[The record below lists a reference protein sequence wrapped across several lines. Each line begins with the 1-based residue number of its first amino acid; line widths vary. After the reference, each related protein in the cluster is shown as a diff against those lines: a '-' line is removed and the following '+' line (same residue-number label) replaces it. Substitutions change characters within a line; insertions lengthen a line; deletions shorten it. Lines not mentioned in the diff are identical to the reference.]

1 MEVQMPWKQ
10 YVLLYEVRGTDMTAM
25 YRAILAVLDPA
36 GLLIWPS
43 RSLLAVADLHL
54 EKGTAAAAQGQL
66 VPPWDT
72 AHTLARLAAA
82 IALYRP
88 TTIVAVGDSFHD
100 AQAATR
106 LSADDHAV
114 LTGLTDR
121 ARFIWIHGNHDPHP
135 PEGLL
140 GHSAQ
145 IFTAGPITFRHQT
158 DSRTQGEISGHFH
171 PKARVQTRATTI
183 ARPCFMADPSRIM
196 LPSFGARMS
205 SPLMSGRLRS
215 SRTILAPA
223 ITQHFPRGGQA
234 FLLGQTR
241 VFTFD
246 VPAPK
251 LASAARPHK
260 SV

>member
-1 MEVQMPWKQ
+1 MRATSHQFQGEH
-10 YVLLYEVRGTDMTAM
+10 LL
-25 YRAILAVLDPA
+25 LDPA
-36 GLLIWPS
+36 GLLIWPAQ
-43 RSLLAVADLHL
+43 SLLAVADLHL
-54 EKGTAAAAQGQL
+54 EKGSAAAAQGQL

-72 AHTLARLAAA
+72 SQTLARLSAA

-106 LSADDHAV
+106 LSALDHAV
-114 LTGLTDR
+114 LTTMTDR

-145 IFTAGPITFRHQT
+145 SFTAGPITFRHET
-158 DSRTQGEISGHFH
+158 DSRTQGEVSGHFH

-183 ARPCFMADPSRIM
+183 ARPCFMADPSRII
-196 LPSFGARMS
+196 LPSFGAYTGG
-205 SPLMSGRLRS
+205 LD
-215 SRTILAPA
+215 ILTPA
-223 ITQHFPRGGQA
+223 ITRHFPQGGQA

-241 VFTFD
+241 LFAFT

-260 SV
+260 SA

>member
-1 MEVQMPWKQ
+1 MPATSHQ
-10 YVLLYEVRGTDMTAM
+10 FQGEHLL
-25 YRAILAVLDPA
+25 LDPA
-36 GLLIWPS
+36 GLLIWPAQ
-43 RSLLAVADLHL
+43 SLLAVADLHL
-54 EKGTAAAAQGQL
+54 EKGTAAAQQGQL

-72 AHTLARLAAA
+72 AYTLARLAAA
-82 IALYRP
+82 IALYCP

-106 LSADDHAV
+106 LSAADHAV
-114 LTGLTDR
+114 LTGLADR

-145 IFTAGPITFRHQT
+145 SFTAGPITFRHQT
-158 DSRTQGEISGHFH
+158 DSRTLGEISGHFH

-196 LPSFGARMS
+196 LPSFGAYTGG
-205 SPLMSGRLRS
+205 LD
-215 SRTILAPA
+215 ILTPA

-241 VFTFD
+241 VFTFA

-251 LASAARPHK
+251 LASAPRPHK
-260 SV
+260 ST